1 MKILDLN
8 TAAEEF
14 EMIDSDK
21 HLFYNRETGEFD
33 FYSDFIDIDDYNEKF
48 EDDVWIGTPS
58 QRDIGEY
65 SIMEAFA
72 ETVTDPRA
80 SELLDI
86 ALEGRGAFRRFK
98 DTLYR
103 VDMVDEWYA
112 FKRKAFVKIAKE
124 WCEENGIEYVNTDTS
139 EPEPQPQPAEDTNHK
154 PPSIAVTMATLESH
168 NHIVGDIERGVK
180 VYNGGNVEVMENEP
194 NCYLAYVPHK
204 GGFKTV
210 SVSFTNDGQ
219 DLKKHY
225 CHCTDYEKRPPIC
238 RHVVATVLAIQGGI
252 VESKIT
258 LGKTGTTSTLVTD
271 SNTARAVGSGDLD
284 VYATPMMIALMES
297 AACKCL
303 SDCLDVGQTSVGNSV
318 NVEHIAASM
327 IGARITATA
336 TIDYVFGRKI
346 EFSVTTND
354 GNHEIGKGKH
364 TRTIVDI
371 ERFMKKRNG

>member
-1 MKILDLN
+1 
-8 TAAEEF
+8 
-14 EMIDSDK
+14 
-21 HLFYNRETGEFD
+21 
-33 FYSDFIDIDDYNEKF
+33 
-48 EDDVWIGTPS
+48 
-58 QRDIGEY
+58 
-65 SIMEAFA
+65 
-72 ETVTDPRA
+72 
-80 SELLDI
+80 
-86 ALEGRGAFRRFK
+86 
-98 DTLYR
+98 
-103 VDMVDEWYA
+103 
-112 FKRKAFVKIAKE
+112 VKIAKE
-124 WCEENGIEYVNTDTS
+124 WCKENGIEYIITDTS

-154 PPSIAVTMATLESH
+154 PPSIAVTMATMESH

-180 VYNGGNVEVMENEP
+180 VYNGGGVEVMENEP
-194 NCYLAYVPHK
+194 NCYLARVPHK

-225 CHCTDYEKRPPIC
+225 CHCTNYEKRPPIC

-318 NVEHIAASM
+318 NVEHTAASM
-327 IGARITATA
+327 IGAKITATA
-336 TIDYVFGRKI
+336 TIDYVSGRKI
-346 EFSVTTND
+346 EFSVTASE
-354 GNHEIGKGKH
+354 GNREIGKGKH

-371 ERFMKKRNG
+371 ERFMKKRDG